1 MNSEEI
7 LVKYY
12 GKDAHLNYGNETL
25 YEKVLSIKEKY
36 GEYIAYD
43 FMGKS
48 ANYNEFLRE
57 IDQCAKGETPE
68 QAEQTAIQMA
78 QQKAL
83 EEHFGLDVVGITSTM
98 QRNRQEGQ
106 QVSSTS
112 NVFSLRETSVRGEWI
127 ETTSQKVLEKTFEK
141 GFWHVKVY
149 IAGRARNHSTDK
161 PEIHYAFINNAHD
174 KQNRDQYYDGD
185 DIFLRFTSPISGAL
199 CVYLVDAEQNA
210 YCLLPYRSSTVG
222 YQPIKAN
229 TNYIFFYKKV
239 NPQADE
245 YTLNTPYG
253 TEQNALYVIF
263 SPNTFVKAAD
273 QQAGKNWRD
282 EQLPRE
288 LRYEDLMKW
297 LVKNQTRDENMVVR
311 REVISIKK

>member
-1 MNSEEI
+1 MKRTSLI
-7 LVKYY
+7 ICALLICLVSFAGDIK
-12 GKDAHLNYGNETL
+12 HI
-25 YEKVLSIKEKY
+25 SITY
-36 GEYIAYD
+36 DYISD
-43 FMGKS
+43 
-48 ANYNEFLRE
+48 NPN
-57 IDQCAKGETPE
+57 ETPE

-112 NVFSLRETSVRGEWI
+112 DVFSLRETSVRGEWI
-127 ETTSQKVLEKTFEK
+127 ETTSQKVLNKTFEK

-149 IAGRARNHSTDK
+149 IAGRTRNHSTDK
-161 PEIHYAFINNAHD
+161 PEIQYAFINNAHD

-210 YCLLPYRSSTVG
+210 YCLLPYQSSTIG
-222 YQPIKAN
+222 YQKIDAN
-229 TNYIFFYKKV
+229 QEYLFFSTSTDP
-239 NPQADE
+239 NADE
-245 YTLNTPYG
+245 YTLNTMQSS
-253 TEQNALYVIF
+253 EQNALYVIF
-263 SPNTFVKAAD
+263 SPHTFTKAVD

-282 EQLPRE
+282 EQLPRQ
-288 LRYEDLMKW
+288 LSYEDLMKW
-297 LVKNQTRDENMVVR
+297 LARNQTRDENMVVR
-311 REVISIKK
+311 REVVTIRK

>member
-1 MNSEEI
+1 MKHTL
-7 LVKYY
+7 LVICALLICLVSLAGDIK
-12 GKDAHLNYGNETL
+12 HI
-25 YEKVLSIKEKY
+25 SITY
-36 GEYIAYD
+36 EYISD
-43 FMGKS
+43 
-48 ANYNEFLRE
+48 NPN
-57 IDQCAKGETPE
+57 ETPE
-68 QAEQTAIQMA
+68 QAEQAAIQMA

-112 NVFSLRETSVRGEWI
+112 DVFSLRETSVRGEWI

-149 IAGRARNHSTDK
+149 IAGRARNHSTEK

-199 CVYLVDAEQNA
+199 CVYLVDAEQNT
-210 YCLLPYRSSTVG
+210 YCLLPYQSSTIG
-222 YQPIKAN
+222 YQKIDAN
-229 TNYIFFYKKV
+229 QEYLFFSTSTDP
-239 NPQADE
+239 NADE
-245 YTLNTPYG
+245 YTLNTMQSS
-253 TEQNALYVIF
+253 EQNALYVIF
-263 SPNTFVKAAD
+263 SPNTFTKAAD

-282 EQLPRE
+282 EQLPRF
-288 LRYEDLMKW
+288 LSYEDLMKW
-297 LVKNQTRDENMVVR
+297 LAKNQTRDENMVVR
-311 REVISIKK
+311 REVVTIRK

>member
-1 MNSEEI
+1 MKRTSLI
-7 LVKYY
+7 ICALLICLVSFAGDIK
-12 GKDAHLNYGNETL
+12 HI
-25 YEKVLSIKEKY
+25 SITY
-36 GEYIAYD
+36 EYISD
-43 FMGKS
+43 
-48 ANYNEFLRE
+48 NPN
-57 IDQCAKGETPE
+57 ETPE
-68 QAEQTAIQMA
+68 QAERTAIQMA

-112 NVFSLRETSVRGEWI
+112 DVFSLRETSVRGEWI

-161 PEIHYAFINNAHD
+161 PAIQYVFINNAHD

-210 YCLLPYRSSTVG
+210 YCLLPYQSSTIG
-222 YQPIKAN
+222 YQKIDAN
-229 TNYIFFYKKV
+229 QEYLFFSTSTDP
-239 NPQADE
+239 NADE
-245 YTLNTPYG
+245 YTLNTMQSS
-253 TEQNALYVIF
+253 EQNALYVIF
-263 SPNTFVKAAD
+263 SPNTFTKAAD
-273 QQAGKNWRD
+273 QQAGKNWRN
-282 EQLPRE
+282 EQLPRQ
-288 LRYEDLMKW
+288 LNYEELMKW
-297 LVKNQTRDENMVVR
+297 LARNQTRDENMVVR
-311 REVISIKK
+311 REVVTIRK

>member
-1 MNSEEI
+1 MKRI
-7 LVKYY
+7 PLIIYTLLICLVSFA
-12 GKDAHLNYGNETL
+12 GD
-25 YEKVLSIKEKY
+25 IKHINITY
-36 GEYIAYD
+36 DYISD
-43 FMGKS
+43 
-48 ANYNEFLRE
+48 NPN
-57 IDQCAKGETPE
+57 ETPE

-78 QQKAL
+78 KQKAL

-127 ETTSQKVLEKTFEK
+127 ETTSQKVLSKIFEK

-149 IAGRARNHSTDK
+149 IAGRARNHSTEK
-161 PEIHYAFINNAHD
+161 PEIQYTFINNAHD

-210 YCLLPYRSSTVG
+210 YCLLPYQSSTIG
-222 YQPIKAN
+222 YQKIDAN
-229 TNYIFFYKKV
+229 QEYLFFSTSTDP
-239 NPQADE
+239 NADE
-245 YTLNTPYG
+245 YTLNTMQSS
-253 TEQNALYVIF
+253 EQNALYVIF
-263 SPNTFVKAAD
+263 SPNTFTKAAD

-282 EQLPRE
+282 EQLPRF
-288 LRYEDLMKW
+288 LSYEDLMKW
-297 LVKNQTRDENMVVR
+297 LARNQTRDENMVVR
-311 REVISIKK
+311 REVVTIRK

>member
-1 MNSEEI
+1 MKRTS
-7 LVKYY
+7 LVIYSLLICLVSFAGDIK
-12 GKDAHLNYGNETL
+12 HI
-25 YEKVLSIKEKY
+25 SITY
-36 GEYIAYD
+36 EYISD
-43 FMGKS
+43 
-48 ANYNEFLRE
+48 NPN
-57 IDQCAKGETPE
+57 ETPE
-68 QAEQTAIQMA
+68 QAEQAAIQMA

-106 QVSSTS
+106 KVSSTS
-112 NVFSLRETSVRGEWI
+112 DVFSLRETSVRGEWI

-161 PEIHYAFINNAHD
+161 PEIQYAFINNAHD

-210 YCLLPYRSSTVG
+210 YCLLPYQSSTIG
-222 YQPIKAN
+222 YQKINAN
-229 TNYIFFYKKV
+229 QEYLFFSTSTDP
-239 NPQADE
+239 NADE
-245 YTLNTPYG
+245 YTLNTMQSS
-253 TEQNALYVIF
+253 EQNALYVIF
-263 SPNTFVKAAD
+263 SPNTFTKAID

-282 EQLPRE
+282 EQLPRF
-288 LRYEDLMKW
+288 LSYEDLMKW
-297 LVKNQTRDENMVVR
+297 LARNQTRDENMVVR
-311 REVISIKK
+311 REVVTIRK

>member
-1 MNSEEI
+1 MKHTS
-7 LVKYY
+7 LVIFALLICLVSLASDIK
-12 GKDAHLNYGNETL
+12 HI
-25 YEKVLSIKEKY
+25 SITY
-36 GEYIAYD
+36 EYISD
-43 FMGKS
+43 
-48 ANYNEFLRE
+48 NPN
-57 IDQCAKGETPE
+57 ETPE
-68 QAEQTAIQMA
+68 QAEQAAIQMA

-112 NVFSLRETSVRGEWI
+112 DVFSLRETSVRGEWI
-127 ETTSQKVLEKTFEK
+127 ETTSQKVLNKTFEK

-149 IAGRARNHSTDK
+149 IAGRARNHSTEK

-210 YCLLPYRSSTVG
+210 YCLLPYQSSTIG
-222 YQPIKAN
+222 YQKIDAN
-229 TNYIFFYKKV
+229 QEYLFFSTSTDP
-239 NPQADE
+239 NADE
-245 YTLNTPYG
+245 YTLNTMQSS
-253 TEQNALYVIF
+253 EQNALYVIF
-263 SPNTFVKAAD
+263 SPNTFTKAAD

-282 EQLPRE
+282 EQLPRF
-288 LRYEDLMKW
+288 LSYEDLMKW
-297 LVKNQTRDENMVVR
+297 LARNQTRDENMVVR
-311 REVISIKK
+311 REVVTIRK

>member
-1 MNSEEI
+1 MKRTLLI
-7 LVKYY
+7 ICALLICLVSLAGDVK
-12 GKDAHLNYGNETL
+12 HI
-25 YEKVLSIKEKY
+25 SITY
-36 GEYIAYD
+36 EYISD
-43 FMGKS
+43 
-48 ANYNEFLRE
+48 NPN
-57 IDQCAKGETPE
+57 ETPE
-68 QAEQTAIQMA
+68 QAEQAAIQMA

-112 NVFSLRETSVRGEWI
+112 DVFSLRETSVRGEWI

-149 IAGRARNHSTDK
+149 IAGRARNHSTEK

-210 YCLLPYRSSTVG
+210 YCLLPHQSSTIG
-222 YQPIKAN
+222 YQKIDAN
-229 TNYIFFYKKV
+229 QEYLFFSTSTDP
-239 NPQADE
+239 NADE
-245 YTLNTPYG
+245 YTLNTMQSS
-253 TEQNALYVIF
+253 EQNALYVIF
-263 SPNTFVKAAD
+263 SPNTFTKAAD

-282 EQLPRE
+282 EQLPRF
-288 LRYEDLMKW
+288 LSYEDLMKW
-297 LVKNQTRDENMVVR
+297 LARNQTRDENMVVR
-311 REVISIKK
+311 REVVTIRK